1 VKITTRAA
9 HDWPALGLTLSVL
22 FERRTLKDIRLIL
35 SAAVDRPIRLSA
47 AEEELRGAELSDAVL
62 SRAGDAAA
70 GEAEMDSDTRGSADY
85 KQHLLRVHLK
95 RAMQAL
101 AAEEGR

>member
-22 FERRTLKDIRLIL
+22 FDKCAVKDIRLVL
-35 SAAVDRPIRLSA
+35 SAAVDKPIRLSA
-47 AEEELRGAELSDAVL
+47 VEKELRGAELSDAVL
-62 SRAGDAAA
+62 SRAADAAA
-70 GEAEMDSDTRGSADY
+70 GEAHIESDTRGSADY

-101 AAEEGR
+101 AAE